1 MKIDAIAR
9 TADCPESEIFD
20 LLEYYKMIE
29 GTKTGELSPE
39 GNPYVQFKVTDLGQF
54 FCDKVLDD
62 VFEVE
67 WHADKLF
74 KLNDFKEY
82 LQEAAN

>member
-9 TADCPESEIFD
+9 TIDTPCGEVLIILEI
-20 LLEYYKMIE
+20 YKMIKR
-29 GTKTGELSPE
+29 TDTELK
-39 GNPYVQFKVTDLGQF
+39 VTDFKVTDLGQF
-54 FCDKVLDD
+54 FCDKALDD

-74 KLNDFKEY
+74 KLNEFKEW
-82 LQEAAN
+82 LDVAAN

>member
-9 TADCPESEIFD
+9 TIDTACGEVLMVLEI
-20 LLEYYKMIE
+20 YKMIE
-29 GTKTGELSPE
+29 RADTEL
-39 GNPYVQFKVTDLGQF
+39 KVTDLGQF

-74 KLNDFKEY
+74 KLNEFKEW
-82 LQEAAN
+82 LDIAAN

>member
-9 TADCPESEIFD
+9 TIDTACGEVLMVLEI
-20 LLEYYKMIE
+20 YKMIE
-29 GTKTGELSPE
+29 RADTELKVPD
-39 GNPYVQFKVTDLGQF
+39 FKVTDLGQF

-82 LQEAAN
+82 LQEVAN